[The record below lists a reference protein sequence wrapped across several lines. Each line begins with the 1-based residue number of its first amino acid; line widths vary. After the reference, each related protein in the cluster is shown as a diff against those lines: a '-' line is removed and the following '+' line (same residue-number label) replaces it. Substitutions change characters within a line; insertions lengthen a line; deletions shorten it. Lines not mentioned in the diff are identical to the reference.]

1 MASFFAQCCSSNLQP
16 LLAPEWLSMQT
27 CGAFPRPLLESSS
40 ETNLAEAHGQHRQST
55 LDSRLLEFP
64 AGLGDVPF
72 FIFFPVRP
80 FINKTLAC
88 TLIVPKADSSESW
101 SWLALCLSRAGGR
114 TRGNSCS
121 IHFSFVACWKMLE
134 DVLSTHINPNFFETT
149 ASSDASV
156 RRSMIF
162 SNSWLQ
168 RSKATSAAS
177 VPPSLQK
184 NGLKRNGARYEC
196 KQCYPKY
203 VKMRD
208 QRHAAIDK
216 FFMVICLGILYGHI
230 CMYMCMYAN
239 T

>member
-1 MASFFAQCCSSNLQP
+1 MVSTGSQL
-16 LLAPEWLSMQT
+16 W
-27 CGAFPRPLLESSS
+27 
-40 ETNLAEAHGQHRQST
+40 T
-55 LDSRLLEFP
+55 LDGWNSLPGWGIFLFSS
-64 AGLGDVPF
+64 
-72 FIFFPVRP
+72 FFPVIP

-88 TLIVPKADSSESW
+88 TLIVPKADSSESS
-101 SWLALCLSRAGGR
+101 SWLAVCLSRAGGI

-121 IHFSFVACWKMLE
+121 IHFSLVACWKMLE

-184 NGLKRNGARYEC
+184 KWIEKGWCKIWMQTMLPKICQNAWPKACCKRQVFYVNMSRYIVRT
-196 KQCYPKY
+196 Y
-203 VKMRD
+203 
-208 QRHAAIDK
+208 I
-216 FFMVICLGILYGHI
+216 
-230 CMYMCMYAN
+230 YMCIYAD
-239 T
+239 TDT